1 MKNEPAKQDGSALPD
16 QLKMSSPLA
25 SQALFWR
32 ARYRSGP
39 DFLHY
44 MPLVFWLTEVAA
56 PQTLVEVGLTSGQG
70 YFAFCQAM
78 ERLNIGGRCR
88 GFSEDVPDQA
98 IVDYNR
104 ENYEDFSS
112 IKSGTATTAL
122 KGFSD
127 GTVDLL
133 VVNAGLPD
141 EIITTLSDIWDKK
154 LSEKSI
160 ILFKRRH
167 DRMDEQ
173 VTQNLIA
180 ELASKRPT
188 ITFEHGSSVTIV
200 LYGPHQDARLRHL
213 AEIEFGSR
221 EHIIVNAV
229 FNRLGSG
236 HYHEWRSQKF
246 EKEAD
251 AEAAKVR
258 QTLSELKITTDAL
271 EAAEKKLEALESAY
285 EDRNVKITEMQVAL
299 FDLQKEASREMSGM
313 RDQIASL
320 QAELKEEQ
328 AARAEE
334 TRRADLATEEIKTV
348 QSQAKSAAS
357 DFNMRLEE
365 ITRRL
370 HDTQKEKDDAE
381 SMLQKQNLAHE
392 DEIGALT
399 KKLAEIDKEHR
410 ELQSSHD
417 ALKAQFNTLERDL
430 VSERDQAQQEAS
442 ERQSEIETLTACL
455 KSAETA
461 RDDLIAE
468 RDQARQEA
476 ETARNIH
483 TQEVFTL
490 TKQLNAYDQSIQK
503 MTAEH
508 VQIRKD
514 FEKATRAAE
523 AALKERDQ
531 AQQEAR
537 ERQSEIDTL
546 TACLKSAKTARD
558 DLVAELKREIDD
570 AARIKETHTNEVTSL
585 TKMLIEAE
593 NEVQLKRSLEEK
605 LSEATAQSEFAA
617 RYYRVQLQLRELRI
631 EQMLSRSKLSI
642 SGRLAQKKSLEEKAR
657 LLDGSP
663 RFNREWYLTANPDVK
678 ATGIDPALHF
688 VSFGFYEGRAP
699 SQDFDYI
706 AYLASKP
713 DILKKE
719 VGSILDE
726 IFSSE

>member
-1 MKNEPAKQDGSALPD
+1 MKNEPAKQDGSVLPD

-56 PQTLVEVGLTSGQG
+56 PQTLVEVGLSSGQG

-112 IKSGTATTAL
+112 IKSETATTAL

-213 AEIEFGSR
+213 AEIKFGSR

-246 EKEAD
+246 KKEAD

-258 QTLSELKITTDAL
+258 QTLSELKIKTDAL
-271 EAAEKKLEALESAY
+271 EAAEKELEALESAY
-285 EDRNVKITEMQVAL
+285 EDRSVKITEMQVAL
-299 FDLQKEASREMSGM
+299 FDLQKEASREISGM

-320 QAELKEEQ
+320 QAEVKEEQ

-348 QSQAKSAAS
+348 QSQATSAAS

-392 DEIGALT
+392 DEIVALT

-417 ALKAQFNTLERDL
+417 ALKDQLNTLERDL
-430 VSERDQAQQEAS
+430 VSERDKAQQEAS
-442 ERQSEIETLTACL
+442 ERQSEIE
-455 KSAETA
+455 
-461 RDDLIAE
+461 
-468 RDQARQEA
+468 
-476 ETARNIH
+476 
-483 TQEVFTL
+483 
-490 TKQLNAYDQSIQK
+490 
-503 MTAEH
+503 
-508 VQIRKD
+508 
-514 FEKATRAAE
+514 
-523 AALKERDQ
+523 
-531 AQQEAR
+531 
-537 ERQSEIDTL
+537 TL

-570 AARIKETHTNEVTSL
+570 AARIKKTHTNEVASL
-585 TKMLIEAE
+585 TKMLIEVE
-593 NEVQLKRSLEEK
+593 KEVQLKRSLEER
-605 LSEATAQSEFAA
+605 LSEATAQSEFAS
-617 RYYRVQLQLRELRI
+617 RYYRVQLHLRELRI

-663 RFNREWYLTANPDVK
+663 RFNRKWYLTANPDVK